1 MPDLSTGV
9 FNDPMDSRS
18 REDSYESGVL
28 DVADFLKDEKGLRLR
43 LSDVRGD
50 LFNRARK

>member
-1 MPDLSTGV
+1 MT
-9 FNDPMDSRS
+9 RS
-18 REDSYESGVL
+18 LRGGFIISLWASYESGVL